1 MRYRC
6 GRSSGSEPLPWL
18 DTDRRTLMDRRGE
31 GVRII
36 RHNHPGPFAAG
47 LRLGVETCTFRY
59 VHFRERRI
67 PMKTVGAA
75 EFKAR
80 CLRLI
85 KQMNQDGEPLTVT
98 NRGRP
103 VAILSPVPERARS
116 ASIIGA
122 MAGTVLAYDDPL
134 APAADPSEWA
144 SLR

>member
-1 MRYRC
+1 
-6 GRSSGSEPLPWL
+6 
-18 DTDRRTLMDRRGE
+18 
-31 GVRII
+31 
-36 RHNHPGPFAAG
+36 
-47 LRLGVETCTFRY
+47 
-59 VHFRERRI
+59 
-67 PMKTVGAA
+67 MKTVGAA

>member
-1 MRYRC
+1 MTT
-6 GRSSGSEPLPWL
+6 SS
-18 DTDRRTLMDRRGE
+18 DTAGGIRT
-31 GVRII
+31 
-36 RHNHPGPFAAG
+36 
-47 LRLGVETCTFRY
+47 
-59 VHFRERRI
+59 
-67 PMKTVGAA
+67 MKAS

-85 KQMNQDGEPLTVT
+85 KQMNQDGEPVTVT

-103 VAILSPVPERARS
+103 VAMLSPLPEQARS

-134 APAADPSEWA
+134 APAADPSDWA

>member
-1 MRYRC
+1 
-6 GRSSGSEPLPWL
+6 
-18 DTDRRTLMDRRGE
+18 
-31 GVRII
+31 
-36 RHNHPGPFAAG
+36 
-47 LRLGVETCTFRY
+47 
-59 VHFRERRI
+59 
-67 PMKTVGAA
+67 MKTVGAA

-85 KQMNQDGEPLTVT
+85 NQMNQDGEPLTVT

-103 VAILSPVPERARS
+103 VAVLSPMPEQARS

>member
-1 MRYRC
+1 
-6 GRSSGSEPLPWL
+6 
-18 DTDRRTLMDRRGE
+18 
-31 GVRII
+31 
-36 RHNHPGPFAAG
+36 
-47 LRLGVETCTFRY
+47 
-59 VHFRERRI
+59 
-67 PMKTVGAA
+67 MKTVGAA

-85 KQMNQDGEPLTVT
+85 RQMNRDGEPLTVT

-103 VAILSPVPERARS
+103 VAMLSPLPEKARS

-122 MAGTVLAYDDPL
+122 MAGTVLAYEDPF